1 VTALLDCRDED
12 SRDEDCRDVDCR
24 DAAADRQR
32 G

>member
-12 SRDEDCRDVDCR
+12 CRDEDCRDVDCR